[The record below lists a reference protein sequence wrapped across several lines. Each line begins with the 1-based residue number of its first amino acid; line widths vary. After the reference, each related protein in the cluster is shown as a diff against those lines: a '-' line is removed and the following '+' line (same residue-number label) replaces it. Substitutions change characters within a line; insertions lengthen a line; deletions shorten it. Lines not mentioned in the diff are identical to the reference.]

1 MAYEKVPRPSTV
13 YHLTQKGNHDS
24 ILDDGMIRRFND
36 TECWFCESLDKMK
49 AYMEQTVMCKGKP
62 YRTADGQL
70 CHYSNFNSEAYILLK
85 LAPIRQEN
93 AWYEKMYPGVKITPE
108 VLAALRASDRQMRRF
123 ENELKTERFEADNEK
138 QVARF
143 IPSREDSY
151 ERLVEED
158 RLQFA
163 DEEMSV
169 EDAVEYRE
177 MIRYLY
183 QALAQLE
190 VAEQALIRADF
201 FLMKTEAECAKAAGI
216 SQPGYRKRRDRILR
230 KLRKSLKECAP
241 KDFQEILEKWL

>member
-1 MAYEKVPRPSTV
+1 MSYTNTYYP
-13 YHLTQKGNHDS
+13 D
-24 ILDDGMIRRFND
+24 
-36 TECWFCESLDKMK
+36 
-49 AYMEQTVMCKGKP
+49 
-62 YRTADGQL
+62 
-70 CHYSNFNSEAYILLK
+70 
-85 LAPIRQEN
+85 
-93 AWYEKMYPGVKITPE
+93 YEKMYPGVKITPE

-201 FLMKTEAECAKAAGI
+201 FLMKTEAECAKASRNLTAGV
-216 SQPGYRKRRDRILR
+216 SETPRPHFKEAE
-230 KLRKSLKECAP
+230 KSLKECAP
-241 KDFQEILEKWL
+241 KDFQEIWEKWL

>member
-1 MAYEKVPRPSTV
+1 MSYTNTYYP
-13 YHLTQKGNHDS
+13 D
-24 ILDDGMIRRFND
+24 
-36 TECWFCESLDKMK
+36 
-49 AYMEQTVMCKGKP
+49 
-62 YRTADGQL
+62 
-70 CHYSNFNSEAYILLK
+70 
-85 LAPIRQEN
+85 
-93 AWYEKMYPGVKITPE
+93 YEKMYPGVKITPE

-201 FLMKTEAECAKAAGI
+201 FLMKTEAECAKTAGI

>member
-1 MAYEKVPRPSTV
+1 MSYTNTYYP
-13 YHLTQKGNHDS
+13 D
-24 ILDDGMIRRFND
+24 
-36 TECWFCESLDKMK
+36 
-49 AYMEQTVMCKGKP
+49 
-62 YRTADGQL
+62 
-70 CHYSNFNSEAYILLK
+70 
-85 LAPIRQEN
+85 
-93 AWYEKMYPGVKITPE
+93 YEKMYPGVKITPE
-108 VLAALRASDRQMRRF
+108 VLATLRASDRQMRRF
-123 ENELKTERFEADNEK
+123 ESELKTERFEADNEK

-201 FLMKTEAECAKAAGI
+201 FLMKTEAECAKAAG
-216 SQPGYRKRRDRILR
+216 KECILR
-230 KLRKSLKECAP
+230 SEEDHTIQQTQDLLDVLESGPDWLDAFDEQLFSDLVEKIVVVDNEALRFRLLNG
-241 KDFQEILEKWL
+241 LEVTEKIERTQR

>member
-1 MAYEKVPRPSTV
+1 MSYTNTYYP
-13 YHLTQKGNHDS
+13 D
-24 ILDDGMIRRFND
+24 
-36 TECWFCESLDKMK
+36 
-49 AYMEQTVMCKGKP
+49 
-62 YRTADGQL
+62 
-70 CHYSNFNSEAYILLK
+70 
-85 LAPIRQEN
+85 
-93 AWYEKMYPGVKITPE
+93 YEKMYPGVKITPE

-177 MIRYLY
+177 MIRY
-183 QALAQLE
+183 
-190 VAEQALIRADF
+190 
-201 FLMKTEAECAKAAGI
+201 AAAARNGRGT
-216 SQPGYRKRRDRILR
+216 SEPCYVSDGKKRN
-230 KLRKSLKECAP
+230 CWP
-241 KDFQEILEKWL
+241 P

>member
-1 MAYEKVPRPSTV
+1 MSYTNTYYP
-13 YHLTQKGNHDS
+13 D
-24 ILDDGMIRRFND
+24 
-36 TECWFCESLDKMK
+36 
-49 AYMEQTVMCKGKP
+49 
-62 YRTADGQL
+62 
-70 CHYSNFNSEAYILLK
+70 
-85 LAPIRQEN
+85 
-93 AWYEKMYPGVKITPE
+93 YEKMYPGVKITPE

-190 VAEQALIRADF
+190 VAEQLFSDLVEKIVVINNEKLCFR
-201 FLMKTEAECAKAAGI
+201 LLNGLEVTEKIE
-216 SQPGYRKRRDRILR
+216 RTRR
-230 KLRKSLKECAP
+230 
-241 KDFQEILEKWL
+241 